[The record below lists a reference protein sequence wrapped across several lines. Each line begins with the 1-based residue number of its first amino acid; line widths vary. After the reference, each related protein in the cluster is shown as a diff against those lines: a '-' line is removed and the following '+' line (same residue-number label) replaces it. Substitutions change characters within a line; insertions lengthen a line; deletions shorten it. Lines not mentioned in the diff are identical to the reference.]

1 MVGGICLSLTIRD
14 EVVELIRRRRWS
26 KGVRC
31 LTVAPL
37 GMVVR
42 LGGFTLNDT
51 YVRAVGGS
59 STTLAEQ
66 YSLGLVLAKH

>member
-1 MVGGICLSLTIRD
+1 MVGGIRLSLTIRD
-14 EVVELIRRRRWS
+14 GEVVELIRRRRWS

-59 STTLAEQ
+59 PRP
-66 YSLGLVLAKH
+66 